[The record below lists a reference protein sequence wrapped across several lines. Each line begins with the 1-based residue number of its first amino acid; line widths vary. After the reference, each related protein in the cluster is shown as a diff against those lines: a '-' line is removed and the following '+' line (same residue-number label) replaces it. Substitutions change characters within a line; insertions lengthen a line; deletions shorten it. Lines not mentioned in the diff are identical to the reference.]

1 MTNFENGAFQ
11 PCKEWIAEQI
21 DSGKTWEGV
30 KAYGEDEANL
40 NMLKDDELFPLEM
53 TPEMWTEFVEYY
65 RSIVVSVQIVDGEDV
80 VAIDKGGLSN
90 TFGIPS
96 GYSSTWESYKNFL
109 GNRMS
114 PDSIANLQKS
124 CLWILNHLST
134 DTRISGEVK
143 GLVKINECYRAKSS
157 AESEGTASKL
167 SGKLGRRLL
176 PTLSFGKK
184 KGGFG
189 GSGGAGGSG
198 ETNNNL
204 DCILRQSI
212 ISADSMMIEFE
223 LRFKNIRREA
233 FIGVFVESEI
243 GLMDAYSWKTG
254 IGTVFPIEIPI
265 IANCSVLALNSKQ
278 MLTFDS
284 SCTKE
289 NRYIENDFSM
299 IEVVYT
305 EDGDALGFK
314 VTNTVTNAVVK
325 GTLTLKSRNKKYCC
339 TVKEAKEPVV

>member
-143 GLVKINECYRAKSS
+143 GLVTGSVQSGKTANMEGLISMAADYDWNFFIILSGTIDNLRKQTRDRFKGDLCN
-157 AESEGTASKL
+157 SEGVLWRVLDFTAEDKKITADELKLNSL
-167 SGKLGRRLL
+167 SG
-176 PTLSFGKK
+176 S
-184 KGGFG
+184 
-189 GSGGAGGSG
+189 
-198 ETNNNL
+198 
-204 DCILRQSI
+204 
-212 ISADSMMIEFE
+212 
-223 LRFKNIRREA
+223 KNFA
-233 FIGVFVESEI
+233 
-243 GLMDAYSWKTG
+243 
-254 IGTVFPIEIPI
+254 
-265 IANCSVLALNSKQ
+265 
-278 MLTFDS
+278 
-284 SCTKE
+284 
-289 NRYIENDFSM
+289 NRYLTVCLKNRKRLEKLIDWLYSDPTRTNKLR
-299 IEVVYT
+299 IVVIDDEADQASINT
-305 EDGDALGFK
+305 ADITPDEEQERSQSSRTGTSDRVQ
-314 VTNTVTNAVVK
+314 VT
-325 GTLTLKSRNKKYCC
+325 SWM
-339 TVKEAKEPVV
+339 